1 LALVNTWPTT
11 LAGVIALL
19 QHPDDF
25 AAQKIAVDGLD
36 PRHYHSDV
44 EFLES
49 FAGDDGDDVG
59 DRPR

>member
-49 FAGDDGDDVG
+49 FAGDDGDVG

>member
-1 LALVNTWPTT
+1 LALVDTWPTA

-19 QHPDDF
+19 QHADDF

-44 EFLES
+44 EFVES
-49 FAGDDGDDVG
+49 FAGDDVS